1 MDYRRRITEVLLILV
16 IIFSAFLFGPDL
28 VSAYDR
34 LASKIF
40 FNPCKSPIEYSIG
53 EVDSNFGQSADYF
66 LSAAKDAEKMWESA
80 SGENLFEYKEGAKLK
95 INFVY
100 DYRQSAT
107 VNLNNL
113 DNSIEKNDANYLQL
127 KNNYDN
133 YTAQYN
139 ANQTKINSLTLSYQK
154 KKSNDVYN
162 QITSLQQANNDLVPK
177 INSLAEEINDMA
189 KTVNTDINNYNDIT
203 QSVDK
208 EFEQGNYVTD
218 ANKKEIN
225 IYQFEDRDKL
235 IKVLA
240 HEMGHALDIGHMDN
254 PDDLMYALNAGDNQE
269 ITTEDL
275 NALNAVCSS
284 NPFGEAYKLFV
295 H

>member
-1 MDYRRRITEVLLILV
+1 MILV

-177 INSLAEEINDMA
+177 INSLAEEINDFA
-189 KTVNTDINNYNDIT
+189 
-203 QSVDK
+203 VDGTIR
-208 EFEQGNYVTD
+208 FNPLNAAVG
-218 ANKKEIN
+218 
-225 IYQFEDRDKL
+225 DRDRFIAENQTGVGL
-235 IKVLA
+235 EEFNFAWVA
-240 HEMGHALDIGHMDN
+240 GGGTG
-254 PDDLMYALNAGDNQE
+254 PDRNLGDVIIQR
-269 ITTEDL
+269 
-275 NALNAVCSS
+275 
-284 NPFGEAYKLFV
+284 
-295 H
+295 